1 MSKLKAKTDKA
12 TFRYRDVTVMLD
24 GEKAIERDALIEEIT
39 KAADAPV
46 DGRLGKDPVKET
58 RAKLEALEDEMR
70 DSLVTI
76 RVRALP
82 TDKWN
87 KICAAH
93 PARDGV
99 AVDKTKGYN
108 IVEVTKAAV
117 ETGGHLVEDGKTE
130 TVEAAEWPAF
140 WEALSGGDFDRFWFA
155 IYGLNEQDGW
165 LGVDFLKK
173 G

>member
-24 GEKAIERDALIEEIT
+24 GEKAIERDALVEAIT
-39 KAADAPV
+39 NAKDAP
-46 DGRLGKDPVKET
+46 DLRLGEDPAAEARK
-58 RAKLEALEDEMR
+58 KLDALEEEMR

-76 RVRALP
+76 RVRALQ

-87 KICAAH
+87 AICAAN
-93 PARDGV
+93 PPREGV
-99 AVDKTKGYN
+99 VLDKPKGYN
-108 IVEVTKAAV
+108 IIEVTKAAV
-117 ETGGHLVEDGKTE
+117 EAGGHMIEDGKTE
-130 TVEAAEWPAF
+130 PIEADEWPEF
-140 WEALSGGDFDRFWFA
+140 WESLSGGDFDRFWFA
-155 IYGLNEQDGW
+155 VYGLNETDGW

>member
-1 MSKLKAKTDKA
+1 MSKLKQKTDKA

-24 GEKAIERDALIEEIT
+24 GEKAIERDALVQAIT
-39 KAADAPV
+39 DAVDAP
-46 DGRLGKDPVKET
+46 DLRLGEDPAAVARK
-58 RAKLEALEDEMR
+58 KLDALEEEMR
-70 DSLVTI
+70 DALVTI

-93 PARDGV
+93 PAREGV
-99 AVDKTKGYN
+99 ALDKPKGYN
-108 IVEVTKAAV
+108 VVEVTKAAV
-117 ETGGHLVEDGKTE
+117 QAGGHLVEDGKTE
-130 TVEAAEWPAF
+130 PVEDGEWPAF
-140 WEALSGGDFDRFWFA
+140 WDNLSGGDFDRFWFA
-155 IYGLNEQDGW
+155 VYGLNEQDGW

>member
-24 GEKAIERDALIEEIT
+24 GEKAIERDALVKAIT
-39 KAADAPV
+39 EAVDAP
-46 DGRLGKDPVKET
+46 DLRLGEDPAAVARK
-58 RAKLEALEDEMR
+58 KLDALEEEMR

-87 KICAAH
+87 AICAAH

-99 AVDKTKGYN
+99 AIDKPKGYN
-108 IVEVTKAAV
+108 IIEVTKSAV
-117 ETGGHLVEDGKTE
+117 EAGGHLVEDGKTE
-130 TVEAAEWPAF
+130 PVEAGEWPDF
-140 WEALSGGDFDRFWFA
+140 WANLSGGDFDRFWFA
-155 IYGLNEQDGW
+155 VYGLNEQDGW

>member
-24 GEKAIERDALIEEIT
+24 GEKAIERDALVEEIT
-39 KAADAPV
+39 KSVEAPT
-46 DGRLGKDPVKET
+46 DSRLGKDPAGE
-58 RAKLEALEDEMR
+58 AKKRLAALEEEMR

-82 TDKWN
+82 TDRWN
-87 KICAAH
+87 KICAAN
-93 PARDGV
+93 PAREGV
-99 AVDKTKGYN
+99 ALDRPKGYN
-108 IVEVTKAAV
+108 VVEVTKAAV
-117 ETGGHLVEDGKTE
+117 EAGGHLVEDGKTE
-130 TVEAAEWPAF
+130 PVDPTEWPDLWAN
-140 WEALSGGDFDRFWFA
+140 LSGGDFDRFWFA
-155 IYGLNEQDGW
+155 VYGLNEQDGW